1 MNAIKPETV
10 DFSVRSKIW
19 IEDSNGKV
27 IFGLGR
33 YRILDAIARLGSMQ
47 AAAKDLHMSYRAV
60 WMRVRSSEKR
70 MGKDLIVRDGK
81 GSRLTPFAENLMK
94 QYRRMQS
101 VVQTETDEVY
111 ENLITDYLVPIQ
123 K

>member
-19 IEDSNGKV
+19 IEDANGKV

-33 YRILDAIARLGSMQ
+33 YRILDAIGRLGSMQ
-47 AAAKDLHMSYRAV
+47 AAAKELHMSYRAV

-70 MGKDLIVRDGK
+70 MGKGLIVRDGK

-111 ENLITDYLVPIQ
+111 ESLITEYLG
-123 K
+123 

>member
-1 MNAIKPETV
+1 M

-19 IEDSNGKV
+19 IEDSRGKV

-33 YRILDAIARLGSMQ
+33 YRILDAVRRTGSMN
-47 AAAKDLHMSYRAV
+47 AAAKELHMSYRAV

-70 MGKDLIVRDGK
+70 IGKTLIVREGK

-94 QYRRMQS
+94 QYRRLLS

-111 ENLITDYLVPIQ
+111 ESMINRHLS
-123 K
+123 